1 MIVLDASVVI
11 KWFQEEGDSEK
22 ARVFENK
29 HINGEEVVVVPD
41 LLLYEAT
48 NVLRYKKNL
57 TEEEGLKALHILTGM
72 ELQAFTFSPWELK
85 EAFSFARL
93 CDVSVYDALYVILA
107 KHLHCEFVTA
117 DEKLYQKLK
126 KHDGVVLL

>member
-22 ARVFENK
+22 ARVFEKK
-29 HINGEEVVVVPD
+29 HINGEVVVAVPD
-41 LLLYEAT
+41 ILLYEVT
-48 NVLRYKKNL
+48 NVLRYKKNI
-57 TEEEGLKALHILTGM
+57 TEEGGLKALYILTSM

-85 EAFSFARL
+85 EVFSFARL
-93 CDVSVYDALYVILA
+93 YDVSVYDALYVILA

-117 DEKLYQKLK
+117 DEKLY
-126 KHDGVVLL
+126 

>member
-22 ARVFENK
+22 VRVFENK
-29 HINGEEVVVVPD
+29 HINGEEVVEV
-41 LLLYEAT
+41 T

-57 TEEEGLKALHILTGM
+57 TEEEEGLKALHILTGM